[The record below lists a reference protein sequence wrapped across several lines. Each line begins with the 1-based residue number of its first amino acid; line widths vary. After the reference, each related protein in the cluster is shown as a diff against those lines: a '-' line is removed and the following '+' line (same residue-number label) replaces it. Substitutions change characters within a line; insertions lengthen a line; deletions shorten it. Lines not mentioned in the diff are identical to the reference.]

1 MWKGIRHYDGRATNT
16 PRTSQIENMYM
27 HKASGIK
34 PRRSHFMND
43 EIKEIDERDVEI
55 YALVSELRR
64 RMTARKIAKIRYSKA
79 HPDTW
84 LDDLLQT
91 TGGTSLEEVEIYA

>member
-1 MWKGIRHYDGRATNT
+1 
-16 PRTSQIENMYM
+16 
-27 HKASGIK
+27 
-34 PRRSHFMND
+34 MND

-84 LDDLLQT
+84 LDDLLKT
-91 TGGTSLEEVEIYA
+91 SGGIGLEEIEIYV